1 MFLSGVVPAKIMGP
15 KPDERHYRV
24 LVYGLPS
31 PLLGSLLLL
40 LAQSLNT
47 LLLPPLLPG
56 EREHQ
61 ALLASDRRNLQVQPS
76 LSGRTR

>member
-1 MFLSGVVPAKIMGP
+1 MFSRGLSEVLSTRLTDCLSSVSLMR
-15 KPDERHYRV
+15 PDDRHFRV

-40 LAQSLNT
+40 LAQSFNT

-56 EREHQ
+56 APE
-61 ALLASDRRNLQVQPS
+61 
-76 LSGRTR
+76 